1 MKPAIMKIEACN
13 GLTWENLQNKATQNE
28 TKQQGKLYTCLL
40 IQNQM
45 SEL

>member
-1 MKPAIMKIEACN
+1 MKIEASN
-13 GLTWENLQNKATQNE
+13 GPTWETLQNK